1 MKKDVLVPIADG
13 VEEIEAMC
21 IIDTLR
27 RADAQVV
34 VASVGDLTITASR
47 EVRITADTTIGQCK
61 DQTYD
66 LIALPGGLPG
76 ANHLAAC
83 PELIQML
90 KDQKQSGKLFAAVCA
105 SPAVVLQPNGL
116 LEGLRAT
123 CYPALQDQLDP
134 GYVSQEPVVVDQN
147 CITGQGP
154 GFALAFAL
162 ALVERLCGPET
173 YKAVATD
180 MLVAV

>member
-27 RADAQVV
+27 RADANVA
-34 VASVGDLTITASR
+34 VASVGELTVTASR
-47 EVRITADTTIGQCK
+47 NVRICADTTVLACK
-61 DQTYD
+61 DQDFD
-66 LIALPGGLPG
+66 LIALPGGMPG
-76 ANHLAAC
+76 ATHLAEC

-90 KDQKQSGKLFAAVCA
+90 KNQRQSGKLFAAICA
-105 SPAVVLQPNGL
+105 APAVVLQPNGL
-116 LEGLRAT
+116 LDGFKAT

-134 GYVSQEPVVVDQN
+134 GYVSREPVVVDQN

-154 GFALAFAL
+154 GFALAFSL
-162 ALVERLCGPET
+162 ALVEQLCGPET
-173 YKAVATD
+173 CKAVATD

>member
-1 MKKDVLVPIADG
+1 MQKDVLVPIADG

-27 RADAQVV
+27 RADANVT
-34 VASVGDLTITASR
+34 VASVGALTVTASR
-47 EVRITADTTIGQCK
+47 NVRICADTTLAQCK
-61 DQTYD
+61 DQGFD
-66 LIALPGGLPG
+66 LIVLPGGMPG
-76 ANHLAAC
+76 ASNLAAC

-90 KDQKQSGKLFAAVCA
+90 KDQRQSGRLFAAICA
-105 SPAVVLQPNGL
+105 APAVALQPNGL
-116 LEGLRAT
+116 LDGLRAT

-134 GYVSQEPVVVDQN
+134 KYMSKEPVVVDQN

-162 ALVERLCGPET
+162 TLVEQLCGSET
-173 YKAVATD
+173 YQSVASD